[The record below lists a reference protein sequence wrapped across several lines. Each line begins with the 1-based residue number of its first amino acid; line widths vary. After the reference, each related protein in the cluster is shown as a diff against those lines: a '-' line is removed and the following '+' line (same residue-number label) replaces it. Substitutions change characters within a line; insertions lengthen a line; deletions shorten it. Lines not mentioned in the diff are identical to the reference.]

1 MNKVFSFLAGG
12 MCGALVGA
20 VTALL
25 LAPASGDE
33 LRSNAV
39 ARWDMALQD
48 ARMAMEEKRVE
59 LERQFERMRESG
71 TS

>member
-48 ARMAMEEKRVE
+48 ARMAMEQRRVE

-71 TS
+71 AS

>member
-39 ARWDMALQD
+39 ARWDMAVQD
-48 ARMAMEEKRVE
+48 ARMAMEERRME
-59 LERQFERMRESG
+59 LERQFERMRES
-71 TS
+71 SSS

>member
-33 LRSNAV
+33 LRATAV
-39 ARWDMALQD
+39 ARWDLAVQD
-48 ARMAMEEKRVE
+48 AQMAMEERRIE

-71 TS
+71 AS

>member
-48 ARMAMEEKRVE
+48 ARMAMEERRVE

-71 TS
+71 AS